1 MLFPDFFRYF
11 CVFIID
17 YIRTLLRSLPFL
29 FPFLF
34 SLSFFSFFLP
44 GKVPGSMSQKDMA
57 NAAPPP
63 PLLQPVC
70 KLRRA
75 EKALIRHEITAGR
88 KNPVCDGPDPCPP
101 QAGLSSPKPQSAAV
115 CFFFIIIRQ
124 FYNSGQ

>member
-1 MLFPDFFRYF
+1 MR
-11 CVFIID
+11 
-17 YIRTLLRSLPFL
+17 LR
-29 FPFLF
+29 
-34 SLSFFSFFLP
+34 
-44 GKVPGSMSQKDMA
+44 
-57 NAAPPP
+57 P

-115 CFFFIIIRQ
+115 CFFFITNRQ
-124 FYNSGQ
+124 SYNSISLIILPVL